1 MNYKKEIIH
10 VLNNNIINDS
20 KIENL
25 YKQFYI
31 EISDYINYNQE
42 LIKTNIIKKYN
53 NQQIYYI
60 QNSKLYISFLEGGEY
75 KFLNDDELIYDISET
90 ININVFTTDQKQCI
104 ITNIINNIKDD
115 NINDFIPESNT
126 IKNVIDLFQTIVFN
140 NKDYCKYL
148 LIIIGEL
155 INKDP
160 TANIFFTNNNL
171 KSIIKDIYDFSYSYF
186 KINSNFIEN
195 FKIKF
200 HNHNLNNCYILKC
213 NNYKKIYSNIIKQNI
228 IEIIIVS
235 LYYRKRYTSSNDFLN
250 KHLNSF
256 KIKEEI
262 LFLQTN
268 NIESVIKVF
277 KEKYMEDSEV
287 LSITY
292 KDLHYLWKEFC
303 IYQNIPNI
311 VSYNQ
316 LLQLF
321 SKEDLNKTS
330 YKLEYI
336 SEFIDFWNKNMIE
349 DSDETYFEISEIQQL
364 FKHKYNTVIS
374 ETKIINIITHFFNNI
389 EIDNDK
395 YIHNIK
401 CNLFD
406 KKTRIT
412 QFKYDSEY
420 EESNPNKLYKLYLAW
435 ETTHINISK
444 TYFLKYI

>member
-155 INKDP
+155 R
-160 TANIFFTNNNL
+160 L
-171 KSIIKDIYDFSYSYF
+171 
-186 KINSNFIEN
+186 
-195 FKIKF
+195 
-200 HNHNLNNCYILKC
+200 LL
-213 NNYKKIYSNIIKQNI
+213 
-228 IEIIIVS
+228 
-235 LYYRKRYTSSNDFLN
+235 
-250 KHLNSF
+250 
-256 KIKEEI
+256 
-262 LFLQTN
+262 
-268 NIESVIKVF
+268 
-277 KEKYMEDSEV
+277 
-287 LSITY
+287 ITY
-292 KDLHYLWKEFC
+292 LVL
-303 IYQNIPNI
+303 
-311 VSYNQ
+311 
-316 LLQLF
+316 
-321 SKEDLNKTS
+321 
-330 YKLEYI
+330 
-336 SEFIDFWNKNMIE
+336 
-349 DSDETYFEISEIQQL
+349 
-364 FKHKYNTVIS
+364 
-374 ETKIINIITHFFNNI
+374 
-389 EIDNDK
+389 
-395 YIHNIK
+395 
-401 CNLFD
+401 
-406 KKTRIT
+406 
-412 QFKYDSEY
+412 
-420 EESNPNKLYKLYLAW
+420 
-435 ETTHINISK
+435 
-444 TYFLKYI
+444 